1 VRDLAHAA
9 VADIEELAVVLG
21 DAVDLDRAVHTARK
35 GTKRLRAFLRLARQS
50 IGKDVYRTENAAL
63 RDTARLIAPARDAL
77 VLIET
82 AREMDASGSVLSILE
97 RLHREEMIRLESGV
111 RAEATGRLESI
122 ATRWRVIDWR
132 GPEVA
137 SIRAGLTRTYRRGLA
152 DFTTVRSQPSA
163 SAFHSWR
170 RRVKYVRY
178 QLEAVDAPGKLAKRW
193 LALGDD
199 LGWEHDHTVLIDM
212 STDYPADEGFR
223 SVAAH
228 SRVRREEL
236 RSAALTAGDQLFG
249 LEPGAFV
256 EWIASTVGLEAR

>member
-1 VRDLAHAA
+1 MRGLAHAA
-9 VADIEELAVVLG
+9 VADIGELAIALG
-21 DAVDLDRAVHTARK
+21 DAADVDRAVHTARK

-50 IGKDVYRTENAAL
+50 IGTATYRTENAAL

-82 AREMDASGSVLSILE
+82 AREMGASGSVLSILE
-97 RLHREEMIRLESGV
+97 HLHNEEMLRLESGV

-132 GPEVA
+132 GPEAA
-137 SIRAGLTRTYRRGLA
+137 SIRAGLARTYRRGLA
-152 DFTTVRSQPSA
+152 DFTTVRSQPRA
-163 SAFHSWR
+163 STFHSWR

-199 LGWEHDHTVLIDM
+199 LGWEHDHTVLIGV
-212 STDYPADEGFR
+212 SADYPADEGFR
-223 SVAAH
+223 AVAAH

-236 RSAALTAGDQLFG
+236 RSAALAAGNQLFG
-249 LEPGAFV
+249 LEPEAFV
-256 EWIASTVGLEAR
+256 EWITSKVGLEAR